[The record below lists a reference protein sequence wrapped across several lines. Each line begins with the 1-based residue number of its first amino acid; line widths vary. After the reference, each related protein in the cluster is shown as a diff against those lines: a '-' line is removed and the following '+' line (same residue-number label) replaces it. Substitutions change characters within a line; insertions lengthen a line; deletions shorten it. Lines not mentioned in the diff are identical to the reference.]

1 MGTMCR
7 VLGRILDSLSF
18 VKKESNSFPRK
29 GPKKILF
36 RGEAE
41 EKNFLGPF
49 QGKEFDSFFTND
61 KESDSLIV
69 SGQRLLIIVYRIFF
83 FKLFFCKEFHIIKRF
98 FTS

>member
-1 MGTMCR
+1 MQKLQFHEKNKRT
-7 VLGRILDSLSF
+7 IDSLSF

-49 QGKEFDSFFTND
+49 QGKEFDSFLY
-61 KESDSLIV
+61 K
-69 SGQRLLIIVYRIFF
+69 
-83 FKLFFCKEFHIIKRF
+83 
-98 FTS
+98 